1 MKRTDTQ
8 KDIFTDPKADFNME
22 WLWYIIASCGAGI
35 GTGLA
40 GLSAATVMVPIL
52 IVLCPS
58 FQGETGAYQATA
70 IALASD
76 ILGSAVTTWTYAK
89 HKNIDLKRGWIM
101 LVCILTMCTVGSYA
115 AFLAGN
121 VVLGSFTL
129 FLTFFIG
136 IRFLVKPDTSRKE
149 QAAKGQKLDLK
160 GVAISLFFGL
170 TIGFGT
176 GFVGTGGGM
185 MMLVVFT
192 AFLGME
198 IKTAVGTSTFIM
210 TFTALIASVSHIL
223 IHPAILLEKWDVMLL
238 CIGVAT
244 AASLMSARFANRVS
258 SRTVGLVTGAVLTVL
273 GGAMLLLNFRDEI
286 AAVPLAAETLLC
298 LGRMIAYIVPCVLIL
313 LPIRFLTNIPSFVFR
328 KLLHIF
334 AFTCF
339 TVMMLAAGCWQAA
352 ALTSVVIAVAIYP
365 LLAVFENEAW
375 YGRLFVEKSH
385 GEIRRSLLML
395 FFMFAAV
402 IAVSW
407 GMFGNPHAGAA
418 SILMWGVGDAA
429 AALVGIPFGKHKIK
443 MKFLDGKKSFEGSGA
458 MLAASTLTGLG
469 FLGIYCG
476 YPAGVTLAAALLMAL
491 MGTAAELVSPS
502 EWDTVTVPA
511 VMLVCV
517 LIIL

>member
-1 MKRTDTQ
+1 MT
-8 KDIFTDPKADFNME
+8 E
-22 WLWYIIASCGAGI
+22 WLWYLIASLGAGI

-40 GLSAATVMVPIL
+40 GLSAATVMVPVL

-58 FQGETGAYQATA
+58 FKGETGAYQATA

-89 HKNIDLKRGWIM
+89 HKNIDLRRGWLM

-136 IRFLVKPDTSRKE
+136 IRFLVKPDTSRE
-149 QAAKGQKLDLK
+149 TQAAKGEKLDLK

-198 IKTAVGTSTFIM
+198 LKTAVGTSTFIM

-223 IHPAILLEKWDVMLL
+223 IHPAILLEKWHVMLF
-238 CIGVAT
+238 CIAAAT
-244 AASLMSARFANRVS
+244 AASLVSARFANRVS
-258 SRTVGLVTGAVLTVL
+258 SKAVGLVTGAVLTVL
-273 GGAMLLLNFRDEI
+273 GGAMLMLNFWPQIREF
-286 AAVPLAAETLLC
+286 PLAVQTLMC
-298 LGRMIAYIVPCVLIL
+298 LMRMIVYIVPCVLIL
-313 LPIRFLTNIPSFVFR
+313 LPIRFLTKVPSFVFR

-339 TVMMLAAGCWQAA
+339 TVMMLAAECWQAA
-352 ALTSVVIAVAIYP
+352 ALTSVVIAVGIYP
-365 LLAVFENEAW
+365 LLALIEKEAW
-375 YGRLFVEKSH
+375 YGRLFVQKSP
-385 GEIRRSLLML
+385 GEVKRSLLML

-407 GMFGNPHAGAA
+407 GLFDNPHAAAA
-418 SILMWGVGDAA
+418 SILMWGVGDAS
-429 AALVGIPFGKHKIK
+429 AALVGIPFGKHKIR
-443 MKFLDGKKSFEGSGA
+443 MKFLSGKKSFEGSGA
-458 MLAASTLTGLG
+458 MLLASGLTGFM
-469 FLGIYCG
+469 FLRLYGG
-476 YPAGVTLAAALLMAL
+476 YKAGTRLLASLVMAAA
-491 MGTAAELVSPS
+491 GTVVELVSPS

-511 VMLVCV
+511 VMLAFA
-517 LIIL
+517 LIILQSGG